1 MGSPP
6 SVAFSR
12 WRESRSAQI
21 ATGQHVNGEVCME
34 DGSMESRI
42 MIGSIT
48 LPLDGSGDMQPIAEG
63 ARSNHLLD
71 PVVDR
76 ISCASPM

>member
-1 MGSPP
+1 
-6 SVAFSR
+6 
-12 WRESRSAQI
+12 
-21 ATGQHVNGEVCME
+21 ME